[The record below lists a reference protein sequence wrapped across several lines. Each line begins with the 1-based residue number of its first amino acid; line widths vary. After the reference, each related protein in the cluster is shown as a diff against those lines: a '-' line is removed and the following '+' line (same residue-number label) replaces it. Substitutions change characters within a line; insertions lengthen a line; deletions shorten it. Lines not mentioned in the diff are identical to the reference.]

1 MKLLIALMVVA
12 SCLAMTAC
20 QEDVLVDATHKPTA
34 PPDAP
39 ALDAA
44 GIDLAPTDRATSHPT
59 TVATPVSLAR
69 YEGISGYVDAPH
81 FQILF
86 DPDEWSIEPYLMM
99 SGAPESLAYQLVH
112 RQLPSCVLFLQ
123 EGARQYE
130 HLATTNLAG
139 RTWDVDV
146 FTPDRLVYMTLEE
159 GFNYLFSL
167 RLPQVDRKQQRQS
180 CIAHAET
187 VLATFAIARPD
198 SDVLPSTL
206 DASAASPRP
215 IKTPTSLPTPDPLGF
230 VTLVVLDARLAATP
244 FAMRY
249 AANRWTLVDYHILV
263 DSRGPACSLWL
274 APTRDRSDSAPISD
288 EVELTDY
295 VWGLRRL
302 PDEGVIIYET
312 KLDNDR
318 MYRFQVNY
326 AVGMPDDFVAG
337 CLSRAEKIFATFQP
351 IVDP

>member
-20 QEDVLVDATHKPTA
+20 QEDVAVDATHKPTA

-44 GIDLAPTDRATSHPT
+44 GIDLVPTDRATPHPT

-86 DPDEWSIEPYLMM
+86 DPDEWSIEPHLMM

-112 RQLPSCVLFLQ
+112 RQLLSCVLFLR

-139 RTWDVDV
+139 RTWDVDI

-167 RLPQVDRKQQRQS
+167 HLPQADRKQQRQS
-180 CIAHAET
+180 CIAQAET
-187 VLATFAIARPD
+187 VLATFAIA
-198 SDVLPSTL
+198 
-206 DASAASPRP
+206 
-215 IKTPTSLPTPDPLGF
+215 
-230 VTLVVLDARLAATP
+230 
-244 FAMRY
+244 
-249 AANRWTLVDYHILV
+249 
-263 DSRGPACSLWL
+263 
-274 APTRDRSDSAPISD
+274 
-288 EVELTDY
+288 
-295 VWGLRRL
+295 
-302 PDEGVIIYET
+302 
-312 KLDNDR
+312 
-318 MYRFQVNY
+318 
-326 AVGMPDDFVAG
+326 
-337 CLSRAEKIFATFQP
+337 
-351 IVDP
+351 